1 MKKDRITVAI
11 DGPVGSGKGTL
22 GVALA
27 KKLGALYLYTG
38 GMYRALTL
46 ACLREK
52 IDIKNEEGALKV
64 LKKIDLRLKVSQ
76 EETEVFLGN
85 ELVNDQIFLPEVSK
99 ATPIIAAMPKVRE
112 EMVRR
117 QKKLVEGQSAVIEG
131 RDIATHVAQGA
142 DIKIFLTA
150 DLLARAKRRYEQFK
164 KRRIEKPFKE
174 VLEDT
179 KLRDKQDRERKVSPL
194 TVPPEAVVIDT
205 TQDTVEDTVDKVIK
219 ELEKKGLI

>member
-1 MKKDRITVAI
+1 MKKNRITVAI

-22 GVALA
+22 GVTLA

-52 IDIKNEEGALKV
+52 IDIKNEERILKV
-64 LKKIDLRLKVSQ
+64 FKKTDLRLKVSQ

-112 EMVRR
+112 EMARR

-131 RDIATHVAQGA
+131 RDIATHVAQDA

-150 DLLARAKRRYEQFK
+150 DLLVRVKRRYEQFK
-164 KRRIEKPFKE
+164 KRGIEKPFKE

-179 KLRDKQDRERKVSPL
+179 KLRDKQDRERRVSPL

-219 ELEKKGLI
+219 ELEKKELI